1 MIGTLLR
8 RQYCFLSFLLAIT
21 FLFPFS
27 SLQAQEQTIKT
38 HFRSPVAFPMYL
50 AGTFGELRSNHFHS
64 GIDIKTHEVT
74 GKKVYAVA
82 NGYISRINVSL
93 TGYGNAIYITHPDGY
108 MTVYGHL
115 KRFNPIIQQ
124 YVRRVQYRRQSF
136 TLEIFP
142 PKGKLP
148 VKKGEVIA
156 LSGESGGADGPHLHF
171 EVREVSTEHPVNPL
185 LFQGIHVSDHRHPK
199 IYRLGVFFRNTAT
212 CKGEKM
218 DTLIYPV
225 AGTGKKCYLRNHPV
239 IKVTG
244 PFSLGLQSYD
254 VLDHTSNHDG
264 VYSIKLY
271 EDKQLVW
278 GIEMNKISF
287 YTTRYINSLID
298 YNYYEKTNRRLVRTQ
313 IDSNNRVPNYFSV
326 KNDGIFRFHD
336 RKVHHFEYK
345 VADIYGN
352 TAIFKFDM
360 QEASKKPCKGKK
372 KRFKKKSQGGHPF
385 RFNRD
390 EKINTPD
397 IYLNFPVNTFYRSF
411 DFHLKKFPKKKYL
424 LSTIYAVGTRFV
436 PVQKYFKLAIKVP
449 AADKSL
455 YQKKKLYISYV
466 PDRKWNSY
474 SYVGGNYKD
483 GWLRAKVRDLG
494 CYAIKADTVRP
505 EVRAINFKHITH
517 LKKQK
522 TLRVWIDDRQTG
534 IRDYR
539 PTLNGHWIL
548 MEYLPKKRL
557 LIYHFD
563 RYLKKGKNEFR
574 LVVHDMVGNTTVLKA
589 TIYR

>member
-1 MIGTLLR
+1 MTETSLR
-8 RQYCFLSFLLAIT
+8 RQSGVFNTLLTIA
-21 FLFPFS
+21 FLFLPIS
-27 SLQAQEQTIKT
+27 IKAQEQSIKT
-38 HFRSPVAFPMYL
+38 HFRSPVAFPIYL
-50 AGTFGELRSNHFHS
+50 SGTFGELRADHFHA

-82 NGYISRINVSL
+82 SGYVSRINVSL

-115 KRFNPIIQQ
+115 KRFNPSIQK
-124 YVRRVQYRRQSF
+124 YVRKIQYKRQSF
-136 TLEIFP
+136 TVEIFP

-156 LSGESGGADGPHLHF
+156 FSGESGGADGPHLHF
-171 EVREVSTEHPVNPL
+171 EVREARTENPVNPL
-185 LFQGIHVSDHRHPK
+185 LFQGIHVSDHRPPK
-199 IYRLGVFFRNTAT
+199 IYRLGVYFKNTET
-212 CKGEKM
+212 CDGPKM

-225 AGTGKKCYLRNHPV
+225 AGSGKKCYLRNHPV

-244 PFSLGLQSYD
+244 PFSLALQSID
-254 VLDHTSNHDG
+254 VLDHISNRDG

-278 GIEMNKISF
+278 GIEMNKLSF

-313 IDSNNRVPNYFSV
+313 VDSNNRAPNYFSV
-326 KNDGIFRFHD
+326 KDHGIFRFHD
-336 RKVHHFEYK
+336 QKVHHFKYV

-352 TAIFKFDM
+352 TSVFHFNM
-360 QEASKKPCKGKK
+360 QEAPPKHCKGQKKNLTKKP
-372 KRFKKKSQGGHPF
+372 QGGHSF
-385 RFNRD
+385 RFDRD
-390 EKINTPD
+390 EKIITPD
-397 IYLNFPVNTFYRSF
+397 ISLNFPVNTFYRSF
-411 DFHLKKFPKKKYL
+411 DFHLRKFPEKKDL
-424 LSTIYAVGTRFV
+424 LSPVYAVGNRFI

-449 AADKSL
+449 ASDKSL
-455 YQKKKLYISYV
+455 YQRKKLYIAYS
-466 PDRKWNSY
+466 PERKGNNFKY
-474 SYVGGNYKD
+474 AGGDYIN
-483 GWLRAKVRDLG
+483 GWLKAKVRALG
-494 CYAIKADTVRP
+494 CYAIKTDTVRP
-505 EVRAINFKHITH
+505 QVKAINFKHLTY

-522 TLRVWIDDRQTG
+522 SLIVWINDEQTG
-534 IRDYR
+534 IKDYR

-548 MEYLPKKRL
+548 MEYLPKKKL

-563 RYLKKGKNEFR
+563 RYLKKGKNEFK

-589 TIYR
+589 TLYR

>member
-1 MIGTLLR
+1 MIGTFFR
-8 RQYCFLSFLLAIT
+8 RQCHFSMVLLTMI
-21 FLFPFS
+21 FLFS
-27 SLQAQEQTIKT
+27 NISLRAQEQSIKA
-38 HFRSPVAFPMYL
+38 HFRSPVAFPLYL
-50 AGTFGELRSNHFHS
+50 SGTFGELRSNHFHS

-82 NGYISRINVSL
+82 SGYISRINVSL
-93 TGYGNAIYITHPDGY
+93 SGYGNAIYITHPDGY

-115 KRFNPIIQQ
+115 KRFNRTIQQ
-124 YVRRVQYRRQSF
+124 YVRKIQYKRHSF
-136 TLEIFP
+136 TVELFP

-171 EVREVSTEHPVNPL
+171 EVREARTQLPVNPL
-185 LFQGIHVSDHRHPK
+185 LFKGVYTSDHRPPK
-199 IYRLGVFFRNTAT
+199 IYRLAVYYKNTAT
-212 CKGEKM
+212 CKGVKM

-225 AGTGKKCYLRNHPV
+225 AGSGKKCYLRNHPV

-244 PFSLGLQSYD
+244 PFSLGLQSND
-254 VLDHTSNHDG
+254 VLDHISNRDG

-271 EDKQLVW
+271 EDNELVW

-298 YNYYEKTNRRLVRTQ
+298 YNYYQKTNRRLVRTQ

-326 KNDGIFRFHD
+326 ENNGIVRFHD
-336 RKVHHFEYK
+336 RKVHHFKYE

-352 TAIFKFDM
+352 TSVFKFKM
-360 QEASKKPCKGKK
+360 QEAPAKHCKGRKK
-372 KRFKKKSQGGHPF
+372 NLKNVSSRGHSF

-390 EKINTPD
+390 EKISTPH

-411 DFHLKKFPKKKYL
+411 DFHLKKFPQKKHL
-424 LSTIYAVGTRFV
+424 LSPVYAVGTRFV
-436 PVQKYFKLAIKVP
+436 PVQKYFQLSIKVP
-449 AADKSL
+449 VADKSL
-455 YQKKKLYISYV
+455 YQKRKLYIAYA
-466 PDRKWNSY
+466 PDKKWNY
-474 SYVGGNYKD
+474 SYVGGDYKN
-483 GWLRAKVRDLG
+483 GWLKTKTRALG

-505 EVRAINFKHITH
+505 EVRPINFKNKTH
-517 LKKQK
+517 LKKQTSLK
-522 TLRVWIDDRQTG
+522 VWINDSQTG

-548 MEYLPKKRL
+548 MEYLPKKKL

-574 LVVHDMVGNTTVLKA
+574 LVVHDMLGNTTVLKA
-589 TIYR
+589 VIYR